1 MTRQEVIEF
10 ARNFNRMRV
19 AAEIYAKDNE
29 QAIPCEYETVKD
41 DDHDELRRRR
51 TG

>member
-10 ARNFNRMRV
+10 ARDFNRMRV
-19 AAEIYAKDNE
+19 AAAIHKQDNE

-41 DDHDELRRRR
+41 DDRDELRP
-51 TG
+51 G